1 MNKVVILFE
10 RDSKLDERLVES
22 LNRALTE
29 AGYSVYVDRHLKISV
44 DWARSVDE
52 RIRRADAVAVVFS
65 ATSFGSEMLSYE
77 LEVANDAKLRNRSM
91 RLLGVPVGNGAA
103 ALGASGPLL
112 GGYQTCEWLNDTH
125 TALVI
130 AEILA
135 HLAGP
140 SRESANNI
148 LLGASGGGVT
158 SESPFYIER
167 DGDCELRTLLASS
180 EPTTLIKGAR
190 QSGKTSLIAQGL
202 KFSREAGYRAIV
214 TDFQRLGSNLY
225 AGEDD
230 LYQALAGS
238 LARQMKTSFD
248 VDWDWLW
255 ESDYGPTSNLDE
267 FVRSMISAQD
277 KRIIW
282 FMDEA
287 DWLFSTTFA
296 DSFFALVRS
305 WHNARALSTDLQW
318 TRFSVVIA
326 YATEAHLFIQD
337 INQSPFNV
345 GRRIELKGFSLRQTE
360 ELNKRYGE
368 PLRGIDQVYQLQ
380 DLLDGQPFLTRTAYD
395 SLLRSSGNLRA
406 LLASADRED
415 GPFGD
420 HLRRVLVSVTQLSTV
435 RDVIDRVMANSFVES
450 SPEVDRL
457 VAAGILVKNSEGNHL
472 IRCKLY
478 RKYLDRHFK

>member
-1 MNKVVILFE
+1 
-10 RDSKLDERLVES
+10 
-22 LNRALTE
+22 
-29 AGYSVYVDRHLKISV
+29 
-44 DWARSVDE
+44 
-52 RIRRADAVAVVFS
+52 
-65 ATSFGSEMLSYE
+65 
-77 LEVANDAKLRNRSM
+77 
-91 RLLGVPVGNGAA
+91 
-103 ALGASGPLL
+103 
-112 GGYQTCEWLNDTH
+112 
-125 TALVI
+125 
-130 AEILA
+130 
-135 HLAGP
+135 
-140 SRESANNI
+140 
-148 LLGASGGGVT
+148 
-158 SESPFYIER
+158 
-167 DGDCELRTLLASS
+167 
-180 EPTTLIKGAR
+180 
-190 QSGKTSLIAQGL
+190 
-202 KFSREAGYRAIV
+202 
-214 TDFQRLGSNLY
+214 LGSNLY
-225 AGEDD
+225 AGEDE

-248 VDWDWLW
+248 VDWDWSW

-277 KRIIW
+277 NRIIW

-305 WHNARALSTDLQW
+305 WHNARALSTDLPW

-368 PLRGIDQVYQLQ
+368 PLSGIDQVFQLQ

-435 RDVIDRVMANSFVES
+435 RDVIDRVLANSFIES
-450 SPEVDRL
+450 SPDVDRL

-478 RKYLDRHFK
+478 RHYLDRHFK